1 MQMLTKFESKS
12 NRVKGIAFHP
22 RLTLLAASLHSG
34 SIQLWNFQMGVLVDR
49 FEEHDGP
56 VRGID
61 FHPTQPLFVSGGDD
75 YKIKV
80 WNYKTRR
87 CLFTLHGHLDYV
99 RSVYFHPEQ
108 PWIISASDDQTIRI
122 WNWQSRTCIAILT
135 GHNHYIMCAQ
145 FHPKEDYVVSASMDQ
160 TVRVWD
166 ISGLRKKSTTAA
178 PLSFEEQIQR
188 ANAGQADLFGNT
200 DAVVKYVLEGHDR
213 GVNWA
218 TFHPTLPLIVS
229 CGDDR
234 QIKLW
239 RMSETKAWEVDTC
252 RGHYNNVS
260 SALFHPKHELIIS
273 DSEDKTIRVWDM
285 SKRTAVQTFRRE
297 NDRFW
302 VLTAHPRLNLFAA
315 GHDSGLI
322 VFKLDRERPAFAT
335 HGNTLFYVRDKH
347 VRAHD
352 FATGQDTSVVSVRR
366 LGTQYQQPRTLSYN
380 PAEKAVIVTSTSDNG
395 LYELVRL
402 PRDMASGEVRDS
414 ASDGKRGTGSSA
426 LFVAR
431 NRLAVLDRAAQTIE
445 IRDLDNAITKTIK
458 CPVQTQDIF
467 FGGTASLLLST
478 ATSVVLYDIQQQKTV
493 AELAT
498 PLVKYVVWNH
508 DNSMVALLSKHTIML
523 ANKTLGQANLIHE
536 TIRIKS
542 GAWDDAGV
550 LLYTTLNHVKYA
562 LPNGDNG
569 IIKTLEQPVYLTR
582 VRGKSVHVLTRDAR
596 PETLVIDPTEYRFK
610 LALVRKNYD
619 EVLHIIKTSNLVGQ
633 SIIAYLQKKGF
644 PEIALHF
651 VQDKTTRFDLAIEC
665 GNLDVALEMA
675 KALDREDT
683 WARLG
688 QQALKQGNHKI
699 VEVAYQ
705 RTKNFDR
712 LSFLYLTTGNQD
724 KLAKMSKIAEMRG
737 DPMSRFHNALYT
749 GNVEARVAVL
759 LEAGLHPLAYMTAKT
774 NGLDDLAQQV
784 LDEAGLTEDDVA
796 GVLPASLPQR
806 STLRPPPIVTHTF
819 EHNWPSVGVTESF
832 FDRALAAAASGEPTG
847 LDAYDGDD
855 LLEQAVAGEEGGLA
869 WAAEDGNALDRQAAQ
884 EAEDAWDLADEG
896 GDGAAAGGAD
906 DAFLNGGGIGEA
918 GEGAAELGGAGA
930 DDELA
935 GAVQPGIPEAELWV
949 RNSPLAADHVAAG
962 SFETA
967 MGLLNRQVG
976 VVDFAPL
983 KPVFLGVYRSSRLY
997 LPAAPS
1003 LPPLEIPLRRNAERA
1018 EPRSVLPVATLSLH
1032 GITSG
1037 KLREAYAAFQRAK
1050 FVEAADLFRAIL
1062 QSLLLVVTSTAAEAA
1077 ELQELVIVCRE
1088 YLIGL
1093 SLEIERRRIAADP
1106 AQLKRQLELAAYFT
1120 HCRLQPAHLQL
1131 ALRLAMTTFSK
1142 AKNYPT
1148 AASFAQKL
1156 LDLNPA
1162 ANVAQQANTVLQTAN
1177 RYPRDAVDIDYDVH
1191 QAFDVCP
1198 ASLTPLYGQAQAVE
1212 DPFTGAR
1219 YHPQFAGQV
1228 CRVSGVTEV
1237 GKSASGLRSSA

>member
-1 MQMLTKFESKS
+1 MRPSLSSSLALVLAPLVHLAQD
-12 NRVKGIAFHP
+12 
-22 RLTLLAASLHSG
+22 LTLS
-34 SIQLWNFQMGVLVDR
+34 
-49 FEEHDGP
+49 
-56 VRGID
+56 
-61 FHPTQPLFVSGGDD
+61 FHVP
-75 YKIKV
+75 
-80 WNYKTRR
+80 
-87 CLFTLHGHLDYV
+87 
-99 RSVYFHPEQ
+99 
-108 PWIISASDDQTIRI
+108 A
-122 WNWQSRTCIAILT
+122 
-135 GHNHYIMCAQ
+135 
-145 FHPKEDYVVSASMDQ
+145 
-160 TVRVWD
+160 
-166 ISGLRKKSTTAA
+166 GLRKKSTTAA

-508 DNSMVALLSKHTIML
+508 DNTMVALLSKHTIML

-582 VRGKSVHVLTRDAR
+582 VRGKQVHVLTRDAR

-644 PEIALHF
+644 PE
-651 VQDKTTRFDLAIEC
+651 
-665 GNLDVALEMA
+665 
-675 KALDREDT
+675 
-683 WARLG
+683 
-688 QQALKQGNHKI
+688 
-699 VEVAYQ
+699 
-705 RTKNFDR
+705 
-712 LSFLYLTTGNQD
+712 
-724 KLAKMSKIAEMRG
+724 
-737 DPMSRFHNALYT
+737 
-749 GNVEARVAVL
+749 
-759 LEAGLHPLAYMTAKT
+759 
-774 NGLDDLAQQV
+774 
-784 LDEAGLTEDDVA
+784 
-796 GVLPASLPQR
+796 
-806 STLRPPPIVTHTF
+806 
-819 EHNWPSVGVTESF
+819 
-832 FDRALAAAASGEPTG
+832 
-847 LDAYDGDD
+847 
-855 LLEQAVAGEEGGLA
+855 
-869 WAAEDGNALDRQAAQ
+869 
-884 EAEDAWDLADEG
+884 
-896 GDGAAAGGAD
+896 
-906 DAFLNGGGIGEA
+906 
-918 GEGAAELGGAGA
+918 
-930 DDELA
+930 
-935 GAVQPGIPEAELWV
+935 V
-949 RNSPLAADHVAAG
+949 RPLAALSLLPARSLAVSHRRWALVLLPAVQAELTLSLAAVAARRSRSTSSRTRRPG
-962 SFETA
+962 STSPSSAATSTSRSRWPRRSTA
-967 MGLLNRQVG
+967 RTRGPASGSR
-976 VVDFAPL
+976 
-983 KPVFLGVYRSSRLY
+983 RSSR
-997 LPAAPS
+997 ATTRSSRSRTSAP
-1003 LPPLEIPLRRNAERA
+1003 R
-1018 EPRSVLPVATLSLH
+1018 
-1032 GITSG
+1032 
-1037 KLREAYAAFQRAK
+1037 
-1050 FVEAADLFRAIL
+1050 
-1062 QSLLLVVTSTAAEAA
+1062 TSTASRS
-1077 ELQELVIVCRE
+1077 CT
-1088 YLIGL
+1088 
-1093 SLEIERRRIAADP
+1093 SRRATR
-1106 AQLKRQLELAAYFT
+1106 T
-1120 HCRLQPAHLQL
+1120 
-1131 ALRLAMTTFSK
+1131 S
-1142 AKNYPT
+1142 
-1148 AASFAQKL
+1148 S
-1156 LDLNPA
+1156 
-1162 ANVAQQANTVLQTAN
+1162 
-1177 RYPRDAVDIDYDVH
+1177 PR
-1191 QAFDVCP
+1191 
-1198 ASLTPLYGQAQAVE
+1198 
-1212 DPFTGAR
+1212 
-1219 YHPQFAGQV
+1219 
-1228 CRVSGVTEV
+1228 
-1237 GKSASGLRSSA
+1237 

>member
-1 MQMLTKFESKS
+1 MRPSLSSSLALVLAPLVHLAQE
-12 NRVKGIAFHP
+12 
-22 RLTLLAASLHSG
+22 LTLS
-34 SIQLWNFQMGVLVDR
+34 
-49 FEEHDGP
+49 
-56 VRGID
+56 
-61 FHPTQPLFVSGGDD
+61 FHVP
-75 YKIKV
+75 
-80 WNYKTRR
+80 
-87 CLFTLHGHLDYV
+87 
-99 RSVYFHPEQ
+99 
-108 PWIISASDDQTIRI
+108 A
-122 WNWQSRTCIAILT
+122 
-135 GHNHYIMCAQ
+135 
-145 FHPKEDYVVSASMDQ
+145 
-160 TVRVWD
+160 
-166 ISGLRKKSTTAA
+166 GLRKKSTTAA

-508 DNSMVALLSKHTIML
+508 DNTMVALLSKHTIML

-582 VRGKSVHVLTRDAR
+582 VRGKQVHVLTRDAR

-644 PEIALHF
+644 PE
-651 VQDKTTRFDLAIEC
+651 
-665 GNLDVALEMA
+665 
-675 KALDREDT
+675 
-683 WARLG
+683 
-688 QQALKQGNHKI
+688 
-699 VEVAYQ
+699 
-705 RTKNFDR
+705 
-712 LSFLYLTTGNQD
+712 
-724 KLAKMSKIAEMRG
+724 
-737 DPMSRFHNALYT
+737 
-749 GNVEARVAVL
+749 
-759 LEAGLHPLAYMTAKT
+759 
-774 NGLDDLAQQV
+774 
-784 LDEAGLTEDDVA
+784 
-796 GVLPASLPQR
+796 
-806 STLRPPPIVTHTF
+806 
-819 EHNWPSVGVTESF
+819 
-832 FDRALAAAASGEPTG
+832 
-847 LDAYDGDD
+847 
-855 LLEQAVAGEEGGLA
+855 
-869 WAAEDGNALDRQAAQ
+869 
-884 EAEDAWDLADEG
+884 
-896 GDGAAAGGAD
+896 
-906 DAFLNGGGIGEA
+906 
-918 GEGAAELGGAGA
+918 
-930 DDELA
+930 
-935 GAVQPGIPEAELWV
+935 V
-949 RNSPLAADHVAAG
+949 RPLAALSLLPARSLAVSHRRWALVLLPAVQAELTLSLAAVAARRSRSTSSRTRRPG
-962 SFETA
+962 STSPSSAATSTSRSRWPRRSTA
-967 MGLLNRQVG
+967 RTRGPASGSR
-976 VVDFAPL
+976 
-983 KPVFLGVYRSSRLY
+983 RSSRATTRSSRS
-997 LPAAPS
+997 PTSAP
-1003 LPPLEIPLRRNAERA
+1003 R
-1018 EPRSVLPVATLSLH
+1018 
-1032 GITSG
+1032 
-1037 KLREAYAAFQRAK
+1037 
-1050 FVEAADLFRAIL
+1050 
-1062 QSLLLVVTSTAAEAA
+1062 TSTASRS
-1077 ELQELVIVCRE
+1077 CT
-1088 YLIGL
+1088 
-1093 SLEIERRRIAADP
+1093 SRRATR
-1106 AQLKRQLELAAYFT
+1106 T
-1120 HCRLQPAHLQL
+1120 
-1131 ALRLAMTTFSK
+1131 S
-1142 AKNYPT
+1142 
-1148 AASFAQKL
+1148 S
-1156 LDLNPA
+1156 
-1162 ANVAQQANTVLQTAN
+1162 
-1177 RYPRDAVDIDYDVH
+1177 PR
-1191 QAFDVCP
+1191 
-1198 ASLTPLYGQAQAVE
+1198 
-1212 DPFTGAR
+1212 
-1219 YHPQFAGQV
+1219 
-1228 CRVSGVTEV
+1228 
-1237 GKSASGLRSSA
+1237 

>member
-1 MQMLTKFESKS
+1 MLAPLVHLAQE
-12 NRVKGIAFHP
+12 
-22 RLTLLAASLHSG
+22 LTLS
-34 SIQLWNFQMGVLVDR
+34 
-49 FEEHDGP
+49 
-56 VRGID
+56 
-61 FHPTQPLFVSGGDD
+61 FHVP
-75 YKIKV
+75 
-80 WNYKTRR
+80 
-87 CLFTLHGHLDYV
+87 
-99 RSVYFHPEQ
+99 
-108 PWIISASDDQTIRI
+108 A
-122 WNWQSRTCIAILT
+122 
-135 GHNHYIMCAQ
+135 
-145 FHPKEDYVVSASMDQ
+145 
-160 TVRVWD
+160 
-166 ISGLRKKSTTAA
+166 GLRKKSTTAA

-508 DNSMVALLSKHTIML
+508 DNTMVALLSKHTIML

-582 VRGKSVHVLTRDAR
+582 VRGKQVHVLTRDAR

-644 PEIALHF
+644 PE
-651 VQDKTTRFDLAIEC
+651 
-665 GNLDVALEMA
+665 
-675 KALDREDT
+675 
-683 WARLG
+683 
-688 QQALKQGNHKI
+688 
-699 VEVAYQ
+699 
-705 RTKNFDR
+705 
-712 LSFLYLTTGNQD
+712 
-724 KLAKMSKIAEMRG
+724 
-737 DPMSRFHNALYT
+737 
-749 GNVEARVAVL
+749 
-759 LEAGLHPLAYMTAKT
+759 
-774 NGLDDLAQQV
+774 
-784 LDEAGLTEDDVA
+784 
-796 GVLPASLPQR
+796 
-806 STLRPPPIVTHTF
+806 
-819 EHNWPSVGVTESF
+819 
-832 FDRALAAAASGEPTG
+832 
-847 LDAYDGDD
+847 
-855 LLEQAVAGEEGGLA
+855 
-869 WAAEDGNALDRQAAQ
+869 
-884 EAEDAWDLADEG
+884 
-896 GDGAAAGGAD
+896 
-906 DAFLNGGGIGEA
+906 
-918 GEGAAELGGAGA
+918 
-930 DDELA
+930 
-935 GAVQPGIPEAELWV
+935 V
-949 RNSPLAADHVAAG
+949 RPLAALSLLPARSLAVSHRRWALVLLPAVQAELTLSLAAVAARRSRSTSSRTRRPG
-962 SFETA
+962 STSPSSAATSTSRSRWPRRSTA
-967 MGLLNRQVG
+967 RTRGPASGSR
-976 VVDFAPL
+976 
-983 KPVFLGVYRSSRLY
+983 RSSRATTRSSRS
-997 LPAAPS
+997 PTSAP
-1003 LPPLEIPLRRNAERA
+1003 R
-1018 EPRSVLPVATLSLH
+1018 
-1032 GITSG
+1032 
-1037 KLREAYAAFQRAK
+1037 
-1050 FVEAADLFRAIL
+1050 
-1062 QSLLLVVTSTAAEAA
+1062 TSTASRS
-1077 ELQELVIVCRE
+1077 CT
-1088 YLIGL
+1088 
-1093 SLEIERRRIAADP
+1093 SRRATR
-1106 AQLKRQLELAAYFT
+1106 T
-1120 HCRLQPAHLQL
+1120 
-1131 ALRLAMTTFSK
+1131 S
-1142 AKNYPT
+1142 
-1148 AASFAQKL
+1148 S
-1156 LDLNPA
+1156 
-1162 ANVAQQANTVLQTAN
+1162 
-1177 RYPRDAVDIDYDVH
+1177 PR
-1191 QAFDVCP
+1191 
-1198 ASLTPLYGQAQAVE
+1198 
-1212 DPFTGAR
+1212 
-1219 YHPQFAGQV
+1219 
-1228 CRVSGVTEV
+1228 
-1237 GKSASGLRSSA
+1237 

>member
-1 MQMLTKFESKS
+1 
-12 NRVKGIAFHP
+12 
-22 RLTLLAASLHSG
+22 
-34 SIQLWNFQMGVLVDR
+34 MGVLVDR

-135 GHNHYIMCAQ
+135 GHNHYIMYVHCVRSSSSVGAHGAKCSPQPSGACQAHPRLTTFTPSTLPTGAPSSTRRRTMSSRRRWTRRCACGTSRVRLSPPALSHS
-145 FHPKEDYVVSASMDQ
+145 HPLAHAQPPRREP
-160 TVRVWD
+160 
-166 ISGLRKKSTTAA
+166 GLRKKSTTAA

-335 HGNTLFYVRDKH
+335 HGNLLFYVRDKH

-352 FATGQDTSVVSVRR
+352 LSTGQDTSVVSVRR

-402 PRDMASGEVRDS
+402 PRDFASGEVRDS

-508 DNSMVALLSKHTIML
+508 DSTMVALLSKHTIML

-644 PEIALHF
+644 PE
-651 VQDKTTRFDLAIEC
+651 V
-665 GNLDVALEMA
+665 
-675 KALDREDT
+675 
-683 WARLG
+683 
-688 QQALKQGNHKI
+688 
-699 VEVAYQ
+699 
-705 RTKNFDR
+705 
-712 LSFLYLTTGNQD
+712 S
-724 KLAKMSKIAEMRG
+724 
-737 DPMSRFHNALYT
+737 
-749 GNVEARVAVL
+749 
-759 LEAGLHPLAYMTAKT
+759 
-774 NGLDDLAQQV
+774 
-784 LDEAGLTEDDVA
+784 
-796 GVLPASLPQR
+796 
-806 STLRPPPIVTHTF
+806 
-819 EHNWPSVGVTESF
+819 
-832 FDRALAAAASGEPTG
+832 
-847 LDAYDGDD
+847 
-855 LLEQAVAGEEGGLA
+855 
-869 WAAEDGNALDRQAAQ
+869 
-884 EAEDAWDLADEG
+884 
-896 GDGAAAGGAD
+896 
-906 DAFLNGGGIGEA
+906 
-918 GEGAAELGGAGA
+918 
-930 DDELA
+930 
-935 GAVQPGIPEAELWV
+935 
-949 RNSPLAADHVAAG
+949 SPLLLG
-962 SFETA
+962 SRGT
-967 MGLLNRQVG
+967 NRNT
-976 VVDFAPL
+976 
-983 KPVFLGVYRSSRLY
+983 
-997 LPAAPS
+997 S
-1003 LPPLEIPLRRNAERA
+1003 L
-1018 EPRSVLPVATLSLH
+1018 
-1032 GITSG
+1032 
-1037 KLREAYAAFQRAK
+1037 
-1050 FVEAADLFRAIL
+1050 
-1062 QSLLLVVTSTAAEAA
+1062 
-1077 ELQELVIVCRE
+1077 
-1088 YLIGL
+1088 
-1093 SLEIERRRIAADP
+1093 
-1106 AQLKRQLELAAYFT
+1106 
-1120 HCRLQPAHLQL
+1120 
-1131 ALRLAMTTFSK
+1131 
-1142 AKNYPT
+1142 
-1148 AASFAQKL
+1148 
-1156 LDLNPA
+1156 
-1162 ANVAQQANTVLQTAN
+1162 
-1177 RYPRDAVDIDYDVH
+1177 
-1191 QAFDVCP
+1191 
-1198 ASLTPLYGQAQAVE
+1198 
-1212 DPFTGAR
+1212 AR
-1219 YHPQFAGQV
+1219 
-1228 CRVSGVTEV
+1228 
-1237 GKSASGLRSSA
+1237 